1 MMEDKNKRN
10 NWTRKS
16 IEEAK
21 KKINKEIYGKNRQSS
36 LQIKLDDLAIYI
48 NDRITRHGIAK
59 GLVFIQEDLNKKI
72 LDIEK
77 ITLSIL
83 FSNNKEEQYNYLLE
97 VKNIIRVELWT
108 DIRFLMVNKA
118 ITPGEV
124 TDLIRRSNEIESI
137 IDKWISSIEMV
148 ISAYG

>member
-10 NWTRKS
+10 NWTRKN

-21 KKINKEIYGKNRQSS
+21 KKINKEIYKRDRQASI
-36 LQIKLDDLAIYI
+36 QIKLDDLAIYI

>member
-10 NWTRKS
+10 NWTRKK
-16 IEEAK
+16 IDETK

-48 NDRITRHGIAK
+48 NDRITKHGIAK
-59 GLVFIQEDLNKKI
+59 GLVFIQEDLNKNI

-108 DIRFLMVNKA
+108 DIRFLMINKA
-118 ITPGEV
+118 ITPGEI
-124 TDLIRRSNEIESI
+124 TDLIRRSNEIENI

>member
-10 NWTRKS
+10 NWTRKN

-21 KKINKEIYGKNRQSS
+21 KKINKEIYKRDRQASI
-36 LQIKLDDLAIYI
+36 QIKLDDLAIYI
-48 NDRITRHGIAK
+48 NDKITRHGIAK
-59 GLVFIQEDLNKKI
+59 GLVFIQEDLNKNI

-83 FSNNKEEQYNYLLE
+83 FSNNLKEQLKYLI
-97 VKNIIRVELWT
+97 NIKKIIKIEIWT
-108 DIRFLMVNKA
+108 DIRFLMINKA
-118 ITPGEV
+118 ITPGEI
-124 TDLIRRSNEIESI
+124 TDLIRRSNEIENI
-137 IDKWISSIEMV
+137 IDKWISSIEMF

>member
-10 NWTRKS
+10 NWTRKN

-59 GLVFIQEDLNKKI
+59 GLVNVQEDLNKNIFKLTS
-72 LDIEK
+72 LDV
-77 ITLSIL
+77 
-83 FSNNKEEQYNYLLE
+83 F
-97 VKNIIRVELWT
+97 
-108 DIRFLMVNKA
+108 F
-118 ITPGEV
+118 
-124 TDLIRRSNEIESI
+124 
-137 IDKWISSIEMV
+137 
-148 ISAYG
+148 

>member
-1 MMEDKNKRN
+1 MKDKNKKN
-10 NWTRKS
+10 NWTRKN

-21 KKINKEIYGKNRQSS
+21 KKINKEIYKRDRQASIH
-36 LQIKLDDLAIYI
+36 LKLDDLVIYI
-48 NDRITRHGIAK
+48 NDRITRHVIAK
-59 GLVFIQEDLNKKI
+59 GLVNVQEDLNKNI

-83 FSNNKEEQYNYLLE
+83 FSNNKEEQLKYLIKI
-97 VKNIIRVELWT
+97 KNIIRVELWT

-118 ITPGEV
+118 ITPGEI
-124 TDLIRRSNEIESI
+124 TDLIRRSNEIENI

>member
-10 NWTRKS
+10 NWTRKN
-16 IEEAK
+16 IEETK
-21 KKINKEIYGKNRQSS
+21 KKINKEIYKRDRKASI
-36 LQIKLDDLAIYI
+36 QIKLDDLAIYI

-124 TDLIRRSNEIESI
+124 TDLIRRSKEIESI
-137 IDKWISSIEMV
+137 IDKWISSI
-148 ISAYG
+148 

>member
-1 MMEDKNKRN
+1 MEDRNKRN
-10 NWTRKS
+10 NWTRKK
-16 IEEAK
+16 IDEVK
-21 KKINKEIYGKNRQSS
+21 RKINKEIYGKNRQSS
-36 LQIKLDDLAIYI
+36 LQIKLDDLAVFI

-59 GLVFIQEDLNKKI
+59 GLVFIQKDLNKNI

-83 FSNNKEEQYNYLLE
+83 FSNNKEEQLE
-97 VKNIIRVELWT
+97 CLIKIKKIIKIELWT

-118 ITPGEV
+118 ITPGEI
-124 TDLIRRSNEIESI
+124 TDLIRRSKVIEDI
-137 IDKWISSIEMV
+137 VDKWISSIEMV

>member
-1 MMEDKNKRN
+1 MEDKNKRN
-10 NWTRKS
+10 NWTRKN

-21 KKINKEIYGKNRQSS
+21 KKINKEIYIRDRQASI
-36 LQIKLDDLAIYI
+36 QIKLDDLAIYI

-59 GLVFIQEDLNKKI
+59 GLVFIQEDLNKNI

-83 FSNNKEEQYNYLLE
+83 FSNNKEEQLKYLI
-97 VKNIIRVELWT
+97 NIKKIIKIEIWT
-108 DIRFLMVNKA
+108 DIRFLMVNKGIA
-118 ITPGEV
+118 PGEI

-137 IDKWISSIEMV
+137 IDKWISSI
-148 ISAYG
+148 

>member
-1 MMEDKNKRN
+1 MEDKNKRN
-10 NWTRKS
+10 NWTRKN

-21 KKINKEIYGKNRQSS
+21 KKINKEIYKRDRKASI
-36 LQIKLDDLAIYI
+36 QIKLDDLAIYI

-137 IDKWISSIEMV
+137 IDKWISSI
-148 ISAYG
+148 

>member
-10 NWTRKS
+10 NWTRKN

-21 KKINKEIYGKNRQSS
+21 KKNKEIYKRDRQASI
-36 LQIKLDDLAIYI
+36 QIKLDDLAIYI

-83 FSNNKEEQYNYLLE
+83 FSNNKEEQYNYLLK

-137 IDKWISSIEMV
+137 IDKWISSI
-148 ISAYG
+148 

>member
-10 NWTRKS
+10 NWTRKN

-21 KKINKEIYGKNRQSS
+21 KIINKEIYKRDRQAS

-83 FSNNKEEQYNYLLE
+83 FLNNKEEQYNYLLE

-137 IDKWISSIEMV
+137 IDKWISSI
-148 ISAYG
+148 

>member
-10 NWTRKS
+10 NWTRKK
-16 IEEAK
+16 IDETK

-59 GLVFIQEDLNKKI
+59 GLVFIQEDLNKNI

-77 ITLSIL
+77 ITLRIL
-83 FSNNKEEQYNYLLE
+83 F
-97 VKNIIRVELWT
+97 NI
-108 DIRFLMVNKA
+108 
-118 ITPGEV
+118 
-124 TDLIRRSNEIESI
+124 
-137 IDKWISSIEMV
+137 
-148 ISAYG
+148 

>member
-1 MMEDKNKRN
+1 MEDKNKRN

-48 NDRITRHGIAK
+48 NDSIKRRGIAK
-59 GLVFIQEDLNKKI
+59 GLVFVQEDLNKNI

-77 ITLSIL
+77 ITLCIL
-83 FSNNKEEQYNYLLE
+83 FSNNKEEQLKYLIKI
-97 VKNIIRVELWT
+97 KNIIRVELWT

-124 TDLIRRSNEIESI
+124 TDLIRRSNEIEDI
-137 IDKWISSIEMV
+137 LDKWISSIEMV

>member
-10 NWTRKS
+10 NWTRKK
-16 IEEAK
+16 IDETK

-137 IDKWISSIEMV
+137 IDKWISSI
-148 ISAYG
+148 